1 MCFKTQ
7 KITTLFGLAMLKE
20 ADQKLE
26 QEEMPFPWPY
36 DEIPRIQVQIE
47 FEEKIM
53 SLLREAGL
61 GRIVLSHNDW

>member
-26 QEEMPFPWPY
+26 QEGIPFPWPY